1 MSKRAVLLLS
11 LQLLTRVRCSDLLM
25 SDPSCFE
32 HGVEYHGGGL
42 PDPMVD
48 QVMQMNL
55 FCQPSLRQEKGWVR
69 RDRALKMRVVATCK
83 SKLKPRWA
91 LQRPASSCARCV
103 FPSAGKLYY
112 TYIHI
117 YCSRQGRGVSSSPG
131 SDQQLQSNITGQQQ
145 RSEQTMRKTSFLQSV
160 LFGENHTPL
169 IPPGRPVG

>member
-1 MSKRAVLLLS
+1 MEMEMLSQWTVLLLS
-11 LQLLTRVRCSDLLM
+11 LHLLSASYCKPITFPNRDMSKQLVLLLSLHLLTRVRCSDLLM

-69 RDRALKMRVVATCK
+69 RDRALKMRIVATCK

-91 LQRPASSCARCV
+91 LQRPASSCAR
-103 FPSAGKLYY
+103 
-112 TYIHI
+112 
-117 YCSRQGRGVSSSPG
+117 
-131 SDQQLQSNITGQQQ
+131 
-145 RSEQTMRKTSFLQSV
+145 
-160 LFGENHTPL
+160 
-169 IPPGRPVG
+169 